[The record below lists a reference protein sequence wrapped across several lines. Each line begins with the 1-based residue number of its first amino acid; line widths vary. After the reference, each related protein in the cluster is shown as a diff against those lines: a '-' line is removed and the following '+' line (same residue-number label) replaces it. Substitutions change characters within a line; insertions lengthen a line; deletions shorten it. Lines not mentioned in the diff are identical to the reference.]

1 MSENSNQDN
10 KKKDNL
16 DFELKTSSDS
26 SAMLENQGLGKESS
40 TNEGSLNSIH
50 INDGTTGP
58 YDSLREYM
66 AAIETNGNVLRIK
79 KMDQDSYEITG
90 LMYKLVDKY
99 GWLGAP
105 TLIIEKVKVDGNWM
119 EGPVIVN
126 QYGLAGHEAMAVGV
140 SINEINDN
148 QVDNFK
154 KALNQVTSKGE
165 IKLIQPIEI
174 TKDDAPS
181 KEIILRGDEIN
192 VLDFP
197 FLKSNPGD
205 NGRFINTGNLVTI
218 DPEQGRNVGTYRMQ
232 IKGPRKIGINPE
244 KGQDGW
250 KFLTGM
256 KEKGEKVAQAAV
268 VLGTDPI
275 VFAMSSSKT
284 ARTGQDELEFAGGF
298 KGSPIEVVKC
308 EDSEIRVPAN
318 VEMII
323 EGEIPLDDMEEEGP
337 FGEMYGYMGLPHE
350 EQFYMNIKTITHRKN
365 PLFVNQFTGVT
376 RGFITSPYEANST
389 MGLRK
394 FIPEVVNFHGPPD
407 LTGYFFISID
417 KQKPHQ
423 AMEIA
428 EKLSFI
434 PIAKI
439 MVVVDKDVNV
449 HNPREVLATVAA
461 RWQPHPNSKI
471 IKEIESFRLDPSSK
485 DRKNGSKIIIDATR
499 QWPEENGPEP
509 YPKMNR
515 EHLVEH
521 DPEIFDWIE
530 KKFKDLI

>member
-1 MSENSNQDN
+1 MSENSNQ
-10 KKKDNL
+10 
-16 DFELKTSSDS
+16 
-26 SAMLENQGLGKESS
+26 
-40 TNEGSLNSIH
+40 GSPGSIH
-50 INDGTTGP
+50 VNDGTTGP

-66 AAIETNGNVLRIK
+66 AAIEASGNVLRIK

-90 LMYKLVDKY
+90 LMYKLIDKY

-192 VLDFP
+192 VLNFP

-268 VLGTDPI
+268 VLGSDPI

-350 EQFYMNIKTITHRKN
+350 EQFYMNIKTITHREN
-365 PLFVNQFTGVT
+365 PMFVNQFTGVT
-376 RGFITSPYEANST
+376 RGFITTPSEASST
-389 MGLRK
+389 RNFRQ
-394 FIPEVVNFHGPPD
+394 FIPELVGAHGPPD
-407 LTGYFFISID
+407 FTGFFFISID
-417 KQKPHQ
+417 KTRPHQ
-423 AMEIA
+423 AFEVA
-428 EKLSFI
+428 EKLNFL
-434 PIAKI
+434 PISKI
-439 MVVVDKDVNV
+439 MVVVDKDVNI
-449 HNPREVLATVAA
+449 HDPMEMIATVGA
-461 RWQPHPNSKI
+461 RWQPHPGGKI
-471 IKEIESFRLDPSSK
+471 IEAGPGFFLDPSAKTRGRS
-485 DRKNGSKIIIDATR
+485 SKIIIDATR
-499 QWPEENGPEP
+499 QWPEEDGPDP
-509 YPKMNR
+509 YPKLNR
-515 EHLVEH
+515 EHLLDH
-521 DPEIFDWIE
+521 DPNIFALIKE
-530 KKFKDLI
+530 KWGHLL